1 MFLFAVSTIPAYA
14 QNVHFDEDEEKIRAE
29 INDCEDKIMSDDSL
43 TEASKTVQKREC
55 SSEIRK
61 KYAET
66 ALTHE
71 HQNEMKIK
79 LQNLQKC
86 EDWYSQ
92 YQFLDEVNF
101 KIQKNAQMVQ
111 SCIALYDDTLWKYS
125 GDDRE
130 IILSDRLEAILVQV
144 PVYENSSDELPK
156 DVQFAVNKI
165 NSLEKKVE
173 DLENELYKKDLI
185 IREQMNVI
193 SNLAN
198 TIRNAIYDG
207 MQFVY
212 PFV

>member
-1 MFLFAVSTIPAYA
+1 
-14 QNVHFDEDEEKIRAE
+14 
-29 INDCEDKIMSDDSL
+29 
-43 TEASKTVQKREC
+43 
-55 SSEIRK
+55 
-61 KYAET
+61 
-66 ALTHE
+66 
-71 HQNEMKIK
+71 MKIK

-165 NSLEKKVE
+165 NYLEKKVE